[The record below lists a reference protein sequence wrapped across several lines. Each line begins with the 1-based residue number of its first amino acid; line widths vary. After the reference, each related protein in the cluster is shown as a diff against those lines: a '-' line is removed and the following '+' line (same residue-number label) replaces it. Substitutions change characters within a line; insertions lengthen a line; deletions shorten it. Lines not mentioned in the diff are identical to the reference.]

1 MGGNKMT
8 RFAMVNIFFI
18 VVSLM
23 FVGISYAAI
32 NPENA
37 AGIWL
42 FDDSS
47 GGTAVDSSGNG
58 NDGTINGATIV
69 DGKFSKA
76 LEFDGANV
84 DCGNDASLD
93 LTDAITIMAWAKLNK
108 LNQNAAILEKRD
120 CGAGGN
126 GYALLNG
133 WDRNTYMELTNF
145 GFWIQGGVLE
155 VDRWY
160 HFVATW
166 DSATG
171 EASFYQ
177 DGTLAQSKN
186 AAGTIT
192 VNTVSLLIGQRTG
205 GCTGNFSG
213 TIDEVAVFNAS
224 LTEDDV
230 ADIMTEGLSE
240 ALGMAAVSPSGKLA
254 TTWASIKK

>member
-1 MGGNKMT
+1 
-8 RFAMVNIFFI
+8 
-18 VVSLM
+18 M

-32 NPENA
+32 NPETA
-37 AGIWL
+37 VGIWL
-42 FDDSS
+42 FNDSS

-58 NDGTINGATIV
+58 NDGAINGATIV
-69 DGKFSKA
+69 DGQFGNA
-76 LEFDGANV
+76 LEFDGADDNV
-84 DCGNDASLD
+84 DCGNDDSLD
-93 LTDAITIMAWAKLNK
+93 LTDAITIMAWAKLNE
-108 LNQNAAILEKRD
+108 LDQMAAILEKRD
-120 CGAGGN
+120 CGGGTN

-133 WDRNTYMELTNF
+133 WGRNTYMELTNLPL
-145 GFWIQGGVLE
+145 WIQGGALE

-160 HFVATW
+160 HFAATW

-177 DGTLAQSKN
+177 DGTLVQSKN
-186 AAGTIT
+186 GAGTIT